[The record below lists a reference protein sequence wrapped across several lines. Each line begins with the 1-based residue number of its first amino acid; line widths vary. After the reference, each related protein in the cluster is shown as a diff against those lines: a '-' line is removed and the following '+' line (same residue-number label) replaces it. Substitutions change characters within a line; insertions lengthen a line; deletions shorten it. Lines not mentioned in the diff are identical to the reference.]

1 MKLKYLLPFFA
12 FLLITVSFVG
22 CLDVNR
28 KIIIKPDGSGM
39 ELQQIKID
47 RSFYDMIIMMVSA
60 MDTTK
65 SVSIRDSLYDH
76 TEMIGKI
83 QANLS
88 GREGIVLKKVDG
100 RTEPDSSNV
109 YTLEYTFDDV
119 KRLSYTT
126 NVNPDNQLSSGSRT
140 ESKWTDNGKEVLFSF
155 IYISEPDPTK
165 NEQQQFGLEEL
176 FKGKNMTFDIEFP
189 YDIVSSNAT
198 SVNGRNAVW
207 VFPVYDIY
215 MNSAKLNLDAKLKK

>member
-1 MKLKYLLPFFA
+1 MKIKYLLPFFA
-12 FLLITVSFVG
+12 FLLITVSFGG
-22 CLDVNR
+22 CIDVNR
-28 KIIIKPDGSGM
+28 KITIKPDGSGM

-47 RSFYDMIIMMVSA
+47 RSFYEMIIMMVSA
-60 MDTTK
+60 MDSTK

-76 TEMIGKI
+76 NEMIGKI
-83 QANLS
+83 QTNLS

-100 RTEPDSSNV
+100 RTEPDSSNI
-109 YTLEYTFDDV
+109 YTLEYTFDEV

-126 NVNPDNQLSSGSRT
+126 NVNPDNQLSNGSRT
-140 ESKWTDNGKEVLFSF
+140 ESKWTDKGNEVLFSF
-155 IYISEPDPTK
+155 IYISEPDPSK

-189 YDIVSSNAT
+189 YEIVSSNAT

-215 MNSAKLNLDAKLKK
+215 MNSAKLNLEAKLKK